1 MSARTVC
8 QCRAVAGELSRVMS
22 FVRDS
27 ATSLGLEPPVA
38 HAVRLAVEEVFTNIS
53 THGHREGDP
62 GPVEVTIE
70 SRPDAVVVTV
80 SDRAVAFDPD
90 RAPAPDLDADWEDR
104 PLGGLGWHLVREV
117 MDEVRHR
124 PRPGGGNVT
133 TLVKRRDV
141 P

>member
-1 MSARTVC
+1 MSARCVREC
-8 QCRAVAGELSRVMS
+8 HVVAGELNRVMT

-27 ATSLGLEPPVA
+27 AAGLGLEPPVA

-62 GPVEVTIE
+62 GPVELTIE
-70 SRPDAVVVTV
+70 SRPEAVIVTV
-80 SDRAVAFDPD
+80 SDRAVAFDPS
-90 RAPAPDLDADWEDR
+90 RAPAPDLESSWEDR

-133 TLVKRRDV
+133 TLLKRREV
-141 P
+141 S